1 MPVTAFCYRCFRRLQ
16 HTLSPE
22 LHEMSPYLF
31 GYMHPYGVIYSAHI
45 KCPQLIM
52 VTIVI

>member
-1 MPVTAFCYRCFRRLQ
+1 MPVTTFCYRCFRRLP

-22 LHEMSPYLF
+22 LHEMLPYLF